1 VTVLFH
7 TVLFVH
13 FLGLAALIGGALGR
27 LPKVGADAPKVT
39 DAPKVDAP
47 KVDAPKVDAPKITV
61 AMLYGALTQLV
72 TGLALWG
79 IVKSGLHQ
87 DVPTAKMIVKLGVL
101 VVILGALWSERAKE
115 RVADG
120 LLYFVLG
127 LAAAEVAVAVF
138 WT

>member
-13 FLGLAALIGGALGR
+13 FLGLAVLLGGAAGQLPR
-27 LPKVGADAPKVT
+27 LASVDSVVPRVT
-39 DAPKVDAP
+39 N
-47 KVDAPKVDAPKITV
+47 
-61 AMLYGALTQLV
+61 AMLLGALTQLL

-79 IVKSGLHQ
+79 IVRSGLHQ
-87 DVPTAKMIVKLGVL
+87 ELPEPKMVVKLGILVL
-101 VVILGALWSERAKE
+101 ILGALWSERAKE

-120 LLYFVLG
+120 LLYSVLG
-127 LAAAEVAVAVF
+127 LTAAEIAVAVF

>member
-13 FLGLAALIGGALGR
+13 FLGLAVLFGGAAVQLPR
-27 LPKVGADAPKVT
+27 LASGGDAAPRVT
-39 DAPKVDAP
+39 N
-47 KVDAPKVDAPKITV
+47 
-61 AMLYGALTQLV
+61 AMLLGALTQLV

-79 IVKSGLHQ
+79 IVRSGLHQ
-87 DVPTAKMIVKLGVL
+87 DLPEAKMVVKLGILVL
-101 VVILGALWSERAKE
+101 ILGALWSERAKE
-115 RVADG
+115 RIADG
-120 LLYFVLG
+120 LLYSVLG

>member
-13 FLGLAALIGGALGR
+13 FLGLAALVGGAVGQ
-27 LPKVGADAPKVT
+27 LPRGAVEPKATAP
-39 DAPKVDAP
+39 
-47 KVDAPKVDAPKITV
+47 
-61 AMLYGALTQLV
+61 MLLGALTQLV

-87 DVPTAKMIVKLGVL
+87 DVPTAKMIVKLGLLVL
-101 VVILGALWSERAKE
+101 ILGALWSERAKD
-115 RVADG
+115 RIADG
-120 LLYFVLG
+120 LLYALLG
-127 LAAAEVAVAVF
+127 LSAAEVAVAVF